1 VDGITVF
8 LLSGLCAGIGA
19 TIVYVIF
26 HRLMSRLKE
35 ELSATKTELAVS
47 QQQVLSQESQLN
59 NVKQQLSE
67 SFAGLSEKA
76 LRHNSDMFL
85 KLAHENF
92 KQQQLMADK
101 QLSDKEKS
109 IEVLVKPIKE
119 ALDKTEKQIHEIE
132 KERKQAYGALSE
144 HLKFM
149 AEAQTALQNETR
161 SLVNALSRPSV
172 RGQWGELTLR
182 RLVELAGMVKHCDFN
197 EQTHT
202 ATDPG
207 AIRPDMLIRMP
218 GQREIVVDA
227 KTPLD
232 AYLKASECN
241 DDNERK
247 MYLAKHARHLR
258 ERVKELSAKQYWS
271 QFKRSPD
278 FVLLFI
284 PGDQFL
290 NSALDNDPDLLEF
303 ALQHKVML
311 ATPISLVALL
321 RAIAYGWRQE
331 TLADNAEQIREIGT
345 ELYGRLYNFSE
356 HLNRLGKSLN
366 GSVQHFNKAVG
377 SFDARILSGARKFK
391 EMGIESKKDI
401 DNPEQIDH
409 QARTL
414 SLPDVADDTIKHE
427 NKSSQRE
434 QQQAS
439 LLDQE

>member
-1 VDGITVF
+1 MQRKTAQLKDQ
-8 LLSGLCAGIGA
+8 LSVAN
-19 TIVYVIF
+19 
-26 HRLMSRLKE
+26 
-35 ELSATKTELAVS
+35 TELALS
-47 QQQVLSQESQLN
+47 QQKVLSQESQIKL
-59 NVKQQLSE
+59 VQQQLSE

-85 KLAHENF
+85 KLAQENF
-92 KQQQLMADK
+92 KQHHLVAEK

-109 IEVLVKPIKE
+109 IEVLVKPIKD

-132 KERKQAYGALSE
+132 KDRKQAYGALSE

-149 AEAQTALQNETR
+149 SEAQTALQNETR
-161 SLVNALSRPSV
+161 SLVNALSSPTV

-182 RLVELAGMVKHCDFN
+182 RLVELAGMVKHCDFD

-202 ATDPG
+202 LTETG
-207 AIRPDMLIRMP
+207 AVRPDMLIRMP

-232 AYLKASECN
+232 AYLKASETN

-247 MYLAKHARHLR
+247 LYLVKHSRNLK
-258 ERVKELSAKQYWS
+258 ERVKELAGKQYWS

-290 NSALDNDPDLLEF
+290 NSAIDQDPDLLEF

-331 TLADNAEQIREIGT
+331 TLADNAEKIREIGS
-345 ELYGRLYNFSE
+345 ELYDRLYNFSE
-356 HLNRLGKSLN
+356 HLNKLGKSLN
-366 GSVQHFNKAVG
+366 GSMQHYNKAVG
-377 SFDARILSGARKFK
+377 SFDSRILSGARKFK
-391 EMGIESKKDI
+391 EMGIENKKDI
-401 DNPEQIDH
+401 EDPEQIEV
-409 QARTL
+409 QARIVSKPEKLDSKQPQSEFQLTQQSTL
-414 SLPDVADDTIKHE
+414 VE
-427 NKSSQRE
+427 N
-434 QQQAS
+434 
-439 LLDQE
+439 D

>member
-1 VDGITVF
+1 MDLLTVF
-8 LLSGLCAGIGA
+8 LLCGVCAGISA
-19 TIVYVIF
+19 AIVYAIW
-26 HRLMSRLKE
+26 HRKLTRVKDQL
-35 ELSATKTELAVS
+35 ATANTELAIS
-47 QQQVLSQESQLN
+47 KQQIVTQETQLK
-59 NVKQQLSE
+59 NVQQQLSE

-85 KLAHENF
+85 KLAQENF
-92 KQQQLMADK
+92 KQHHLVAEK

-149 AEAQTALQNETR
+149 SQAQTALQNETR

-202 ATDPG
+202 STESG
-207 AIRPDMLIRMP
+207 AIRPDMLIHMP

-247 MYLAKHARHLR
+247 LHLLKHSRNLK
-258 ERVKELSAKQYWS
+258 ERVKELAAKQYWS

-290 NSALDNDPDLLEF
+290 NSALDQDPDLLEF

-331 TLADNAEQIREIGT
+331 TLADNAEQIREIGS
-345 ELYGRLYNFSE
+345 ELYNRLCNFSE

-377 SFDARILSGARKFK
+377 SFDSRILSGARKFK
-391 EMGIESKKDI
+391 EMGIENKKDI
-401 DNPEQIDH
+401 EDPEQIEH
-409 QARTL
+409 QARIVSKPEAADTKQSQSELTL
-414 SLPDVADDTIKHE
+414 SEQSSLVE
-427 NKSSQRE
+427 NH
-434 QQQAS
+434 
-439 LLDQE
+439 DG